1 MRNVMV
7 DLETLGTVP
16 GCSILSIGAVY
27 FDEKGLGDEFYL
39 AINRDSCMLAGLR
52 EDDDTLAW
60 WQRQSPDARK
70 VLDDAAKDTT
80 PNLSLALKLFNTF
93 LDKPGVRM
101 WGNGADFDNAIL
113 RCAYAA
119 VNLKPRLGAFN
130 GRCYRT
136 VKSMSELKIVREG
149 TYHNALSDAKSQAR
163 HFVAILAEQPALCAL
178 L

>member
-39 AINRDSCMLAGLR
+39 VVSRDSCAAAGLK

-60 WQRQSPDARK
+60 WQRQSPEARK
-70 VLDDAAKDTT
+70 VLDEAVSDDA
-80 PNLSLALKLFNTF
+80 PNLIVALKSFNTF
-93 LDKPGVRM
+93 LDKAGVRM

-136 VKSMSELKIVREG
+136 VKSLSELKIVREG

-163 HFVAILAEQPALCAL
+163 HFVAILAEQPTLRKL